1 MKKLLI
7 ALGVVLLTG
16 CVSVPSSQKFPNNI
30 DLLMLPP
37 PELQETPQGATAT
50 EVFSVVI
57 INYGTYYEIAN
68 RLKGWQEWY
77 ETQKENYNLN
87 K

>member
-1 MKKLLI
+1 
-7 ALGVVLLTG
+7 
-16 CVSVPSSQKFPNNI
+16 
-30 DLLMLPP
+30 MLPP